1 MNNSSEDISLSLLAN
16 PQHIK
21 KKDTNNIKKDNLIDD
36 KIISLITKRFPN
48 IVIKDIDKQ
57 YILKKIESFCN
68 DYTINNIIEEEIYK
82 LVTSVIINIENGT

>member
-48 IVIKDIDKQ
+48 IVIKDVDKQ
-57 YILKKIESFCN
+57 HILKKIESFCN
-68 DYTINNIIEEEIYK
+68 DYTINTIIEEELYK
-82 LVTSVIINIENGT
+82 LVTSVIIDIENGT